1 MANEF
6 RIRNGFFSEGNSNIT
21 GSLNVTAGI
30 TASLQGL
37 ATSAS
42 YALTASYLEGGVT
55 IDTGSLVTTA
65 SFNAFTSSYTTGSFT
80 GSFIGDGSGLTGV
93 EAAEYIRRS
102 DYTGSLDPNVNL
114 LYLGQAISGSSESA
128 DVWNISR
135 LSISSSGATLT
146 QTTSSAAWTN
156 RYTYTY
162 S

>member
-30 TASLQGL
+30 T
-37 ATSAS
+37 
-42 YALTASYLEGGVT
+42 
-55 IDTGSLVTTA
+55 
-65 SFNAFTSSYTTGSFT
+65 GSFS
-80 GSFIGDGSGLTGV
+80 GNGSGLTGV
-93 EAAEYIRRS
+93 GAPESIRRS
-102 DYTGSLDPNVNL
+102 DYTSSLDININY
-114 LYLGQAISGSSESA
+114 LYCGQAISGSSESA
-128 DVWNISR
+128 NVWDISR

-146 QTTSSAAWTN
+146 QTTSSAAWTD